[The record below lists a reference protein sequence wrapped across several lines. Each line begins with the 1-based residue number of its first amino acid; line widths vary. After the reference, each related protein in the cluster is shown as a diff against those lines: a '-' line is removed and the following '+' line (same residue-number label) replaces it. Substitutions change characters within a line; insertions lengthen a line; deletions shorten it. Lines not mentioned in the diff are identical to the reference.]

1 MGTTVGMGLG
11 DREHVACVL
20 DDGGD
25 VVGRVAVANS
35 PDSVTKSLDEF
46 PDAGS
51 VTVAIETGTH
61 SPWMSDLLES
71 RGFRVLVGKS
81 RSLRAIWDTEFKDD
95 GRGAELLARMARF
108 DPKILSPIRHRGR
121 RAQADLAMIRA
132 RDSLV
137 RARSSLASSV
147 RGMLK
152 SFGGRIAD
160 CSVEALR
167 SKAEKHIPEDL
178 RPALA
183 PLLSSIRSLTVQIR
197 AFDKSIET
205 MCGKKYPETERLAQ
219 VAGVGL
225 LTALA
230 FVLVL
235 ENPRRFRESR
245 DVGPY
250 LGLVPGRDR
259 SGQAD
264 KPLPITKAGDTLLRR
279 LMVGS
284 ANYILGP
291 FGPDCDL
298 RRYGERIA
306 GSGGKVA
313 KRKAKIAVARKLG
326 VLLHRLWVTGET
338 YEPLRN
344 SSSNRKSAKAA

>member
-1 MGTTVGMGLG
+1 MGTTVGMDLG
-11 DREHVACVL
+11 DREHVVCVL
-20 DDGGD
+20 DDGGE
-25 VVGRVAVANS
+25 VVRREAVANS
-35 PDSVTKSLDEF
+35 PDSVKEFLDGF
-46 PDAGS
+46 ADPGS
-51 VTVAIETGTH
+51 VTVAVETGTH

-81 RSLRAIWDTEFKDD
+81 RSLRAIWDTDVKDD
-95 GRGAELLARMARF
+95 WRDAEQLARMARF
-108 DPKILSPIRHRGR
+108 DPKMLSPIRHRGR

-147 RGMLK
+147 RGMVK
-152 SFGGRIAD
+152 SFGGRIPE
-160 CSVEALR
+160 CSVEALP
-167 SKAEKHIPEDL
+167 SKAEEHIPKDL
-178 RPALA
+178 LPALT
-183 PLLSSIRSLTVQIR
+183 PVLSSIGSLTIHIR
-197 AFDKSIET
+197 AFDKSIDR

-235 ENPRRFRESR
+235 ENPRRFRKSR

-259 SGQAD
+259 SGQTD

-344 SSSNRKSAKAA
+344 SNRKSAKAA